1 LGGAARTLQAKGAC
15 LLIRFD
21 SVTVLLNFGTM
32 FLRFPDFSSKSA
44 WPRRTSPAPTLQ
56 GGTPFRS
63 NPASPLVDKL
73 NEPMNCQL
81 AIAVL

>member
-1 LGGAARTLQAKGAC
+1 
-15 LLIRFD
+15 
-21 SVTVLLNFGTM
+21 M

-44 WPRRTSPAPTLQ
+44 WPRRTLPALTLQ
-56 GGTPFRS
+56 DGTAFRS

-73 NEPMNCQL
+73 NEPMDCQL